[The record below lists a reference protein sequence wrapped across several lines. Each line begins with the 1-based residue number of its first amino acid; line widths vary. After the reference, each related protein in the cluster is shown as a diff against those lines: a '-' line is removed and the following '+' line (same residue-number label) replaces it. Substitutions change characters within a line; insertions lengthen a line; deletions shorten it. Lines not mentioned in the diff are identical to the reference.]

1 MNPSEDLEIHT
12 GKQVEMCGHADR
24 RNSDDVGE
32 RMLRVELAGE
42 KRRFTDEG
50 EPEGGGGGMRWRI
63 KEDNMIRY
71 RYRCLCI

>member
-50 EPEGGGGGMRWRI
+50 EPEGGRMRWRI